1 MKTKIYLFVL
11 ICVFISLPSCE
22 DENSELLSST
32 EEIAEIKSVLID
44 SLETVLPLE
53 ETEELKA
60 FKKQIEELAK
70 TQLRSTSSLA
80 MSDDY
85 DENFSSNM
93 YAIRELPLTFQARGQ
108 ANTSNRYLSA
118 NGKGKEITLN
128 ATGNQKAQKFY
139 VKVLPATSGIP
150 YLIYSSQTDTPL
162 SVGQN
167 SSNPNRKVLF
177 AQNDASGSLF
187 SASWDLL
194 SSASYKGYFAIQ
206 SQSYL
211 GQSDPNN
218 MWSVFNYVLEVQ
230 NDNKLGYAQYTK
242 KAQQEFLL
250 KPDDKF
256 ILKEIVFDKNL
267 ATVTEQVNNP
277 LVITTYGTNPSEEN
291 KEFTLKSVY
300 NTNETS
306 TFSEKSQLVID
317 LSSKTGK
324 LRRPSVLAGK
334 FIPPP
339 TLEPNEEPDPS
350 IAKPDA
356 TYRSLY
362 EKIPKTLAFDI
373 NGWAKPNSL
382 IEATSYLKYYS
393 VTAPYSATL
402 IIEEDPNRPN
412 IKGREIKVKGTWSG
426 TIYTITRA
434 KADVIKCFDLDDGE
448 ELLRVRRNIQLSTI
462 TFK

>member
-22 DENSELLSST
+22 EENSELLSST
-32 EEIAEIKSVLID
+32 EEIAEIKSALID

-60 FKKQIEELAK
+60 FKKRIEELAK

-80 MSDDY
+80 MLDDY

-118 NGKGKEITLN
+118 NGKGKEITLA
-128 ATGNQKAQKFY
+128 ATGNQKAQSFY
-139 VKVLPATSGIP
+139 IKVLPATSGIP

-250 KPDDKF
+250 KPDATFTITD
-256 ILKEIVFDKNL
+256 ITFDEKR
-267 ATVTEQVNNP
+267 ATVTEQQSLLKISVSDRNEAWDWGKKP
-277 LVITTYGTNPSEEN
+277 ITFKKTQNEE
-291 KEFTLKSVY
+291 SR
-300 NTNETS
+300 
-306 TFSEKSQLVID
+306 FSEKNILVFN
-317 LSSKTGK
+317 LNTNN
-324 LRRPSVLAGK
+324 LFARPTVEAGRLVM
-334 FIPPP
+334 P
-339 TLEPNEEPDPS
+339 
-350 IAKPDA
+350 
-356 TYRSLY
+356 RSTTPKDMRYLTTTQY
-362 EKIPKTLAFDI
+362 IPKVISFTRTVDT
-373 NGWAKPNSL
+373 PPRCL
-382 IEATSYLKYYS
+382 IEA
-393 VTAPYSATL
+393 SAFIKNY
-402 IIEEDPNRPN
+402 IIDINYTV
-412 IKGREIKVKGTWSG
+412 KGIHQDREIKFSGTWRG
-426 TIYTITRA
+426 TVYLDPKIAEPIIATRY
-434 KADVIKCFDLDDGE
+434 FDLDTGE
-448 ELLRVRRNIQLSTI
+448 EIIVDINTRSI
-462 TFK
+462 TRKSIK